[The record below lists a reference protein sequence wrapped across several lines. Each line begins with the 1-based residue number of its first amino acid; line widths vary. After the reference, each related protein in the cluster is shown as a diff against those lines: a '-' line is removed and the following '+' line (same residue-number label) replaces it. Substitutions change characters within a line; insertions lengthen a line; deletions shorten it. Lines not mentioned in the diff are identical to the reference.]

1 MPENALDGYR
11 KIAEDSVV
19 RLQNQY
25 DWRANWH
32 RRNFRLSGIVVILV
46 SASLPLLAAFDY
58 WWKDLVVAVAGVV
71 IATVTGLRTFYHWDQ
86 MWGVLRRTHFDLNHA
101 YNDWMVEIQHAE
113 ASGAPAEVEG
123 RAYAATKALLARVNE
138 IRTAESDKFFQSLSF
153 PPQSPN

>member
-19 RLQNQY
+19 PLKNQY
-25 DWRANWH
+25 NWRAAWH

-71 IATVTGLRTFYHWDQ
+71 IATVTGLRRSTT
-86 MWGVLRRTHFDLNHA
+86 GTRCG
-101 YNDWMVEIQHAE
+101 
-113 ASGAPAEVEG
+113 S
-123 RAYAATKALLARVNE
+123 
-138 IRTAESDKFFQSLSF
+138 SF
-153 PPQSPN
+153 AGPTST

>member
-19 RLQNQY
+19 PLKNQY
-25 DWRANWH
+25 NWRADWH

-86 MWGVLRRTHFDLNHA
+86 MWGVLRRTHFDLTHA
-101 YNDWMVEIQHAE
+101 TTTGWSRSSTRKRLALRPKSRAAPTRRSRRYLRESTR
-113 ASGAPAEVEG
+113 SG
-123 RAYAATKALLARVNE
+123 RRS
-138 IRTAESDKFFQSLSF
+138 RTSSS
-153 PPQSPN
+153 SR